1 MGVVYL
7 VGAGPGDLK
16 LITLKGLEVLKE
28 ADCVVYDHLINPNLL
43 NFTKDDAKLI
53 YVGKVAGNH
62 SKTQEQINKILEDE
76 ARKVNIVVRLKG
88 GDPFVFGRGGEEFD
102 YLTQRGIK
110 VEIIPGITSA
120 IAAPAYAGIP
130 VTQRGISSHF
140 HVYTGHS
147 KDTKIYE
154 DSGTIVFLMV
164 SKNIDF
170 VKEKLLEK
178 FLPDT
183 PCAVINNGTTNLQK
197 TYLTSIKDLEERLF
211 DSPSLLVVG
220 NVVKKR
226 INWFEG
232 GKLFRKKILIT
243 TQYSKDFEI
252 LEKSGAQLYF
262 VPTFYIKEN
271 VEKLKYL
278 AKNLDKYEILIFT
291 SKNGVRL
298 FLKWLKKFKID
309 LRSLKAEIAVIG
321 EKTAKEFEKVGVFA
335 DIIPE
340 KELSEKLFE
349 MIDKRKK
356 AAYIT
361 SNLGKDINEENIE
374 KIEIYQTIENYRMK
388 RVLNEVLK
396 KEMDYVVFTSP
407 SSFLF
412 FLKMAKLNKEKICAI
427 GPVTKKCIEDH
438 GYKVEI
444 MPKKYTYEELCKEI
458 LKKGG

>member
-43 NFTKDDAKLI
+43 NFAKDDAKLI

-76 ARKVNIVVRLKG
+76 ARKANVVVRLKG

-120 IAAPAYAGIP
+120 VAAPAYAGIP

-298 FLKWLKKFKID
+298 F
-309 LRSLKAEIAVIG
+309 
-321 EKTAKEFEKVGVFA
+321 
-335 DIIPE
+335 
-340 KELSEKLFE
+340 
-349 MIDKRKK
+349 
-356 AAYIT
+356 
-361 SNLGKDINEENIE
+361 
-374 KIEIYQTIENYRMK
+374 
-388 RVLNEVLK
+388 
-396 KEMDYVVFTSP
+396 
-407 SSFLF
+407 
-412 FLKMAKLNKEKICAI
+412 
-427 GPVTKKCIEDH
+427 
-438 GYKVEI
+438 
-444 MPKKYTYEELCKEI
+444 
-458 LKKGG
+458 